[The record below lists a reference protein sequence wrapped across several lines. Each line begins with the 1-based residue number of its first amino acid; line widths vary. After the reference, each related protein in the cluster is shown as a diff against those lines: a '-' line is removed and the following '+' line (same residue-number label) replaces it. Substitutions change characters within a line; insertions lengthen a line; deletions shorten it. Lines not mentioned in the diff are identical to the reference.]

1 MNKKNLIF
9 DYTSTTFDAYQNSLK
24 KNPRLSADEER
35 ELGKRIR
42 QGDTQARNKLVE
54 ANLLFVIDCAKKFSD
69 YQVPLEELIAAGNCG
84 LVAAAERYDPTYEN
98 RFISYA
104 VRKIMQSM
112 YDVVN
117 DYRQIVHIPSNKLKE
132 MNYHYA
138 TLDVFRDAHHDEDD
152 DYCPCLQNK
161 LHAEPTTSQTELLLD
176 EEREVLRH
184 LLSQHFFPIEVN
196 FLMDYA
202 QMRADGYKVEDL
214 AKKYRLP
221 LNLAKK
227 KLKVLRDKIDALH
240 LHAAYL
246 KQAAW
251 YNKIF

>member
-9 DYTSTTFDAYQNSLK
+9 DYTSTTFDAYQKSLDK
-24 KNPRLSADEER
+24 TPRLSADEER
-35 ELGKRIR
+35 ELGERIR
-42 QGDTQARNKLVE
+42 QGDTRARNKLVE
-54 ANLLFVIDCAKKFSD
+54 ANLLFVIKCAKEFSD

-84 LVAAAERYDPTYEN
+84 LVAAAENYDPTYEN

-104 VRKIMQSM
+104 VRKIKQSM
-112 YDVVN
+112 CDAVN

-138 TLDVFRDAHHDEDD
+138 TLDVFRDTRDDNDD

-161 LHAEPTTSQTELLLD
+161 LHAEPTTSQVELLVD

-184 LLSQHFFPIEVN
+184 LLSQHFYPIEVN

-202 QMRADGYKVEDL
+202 QMRADGYKLKDL
-214 AKKYRLP
+214 AQKHRLP

-227 KLKVLRDKIDALH
+227 KLKALLDKINALH

-246 KQAAW
+246 RQAA
-251 YNKIF
+251 

>member
-1 MNKKNLIF
+1 MNKKNLIY
-9 DYTSTTFDAYQNSLK
+9 DYTATTFDAYQNSLK
-24 KNPRLSADEER
+24 KNSRLSADEER

-54 ANLLFVIDCAKKFSD
+54 ANLLFV
-69 YQVPLEELIAAGNCG
+69 NCG

-112 YDVVN
+112 YDAVN

-246 KQAAW
+246 KQAA
-251 YNKIF
+251 

>member
-9 DYTSTTFDAYQNSLK
+9 DYTSTTFDAYQNSLDK
-24 KNPRLSADEER
+24 TTRLSADEER

-54 ANLLFVIDCAKKFSD
+54 ANLLFVIKCAKEFSD

-112 YDVVN
+112 YDAVN

-161 LHAEPTTSQTELLLD
+161 LHAEPTTSQVELLLD

-184 LLSQHFFPIEVN
+184 LLSQHFYPIEVN

-202 QMRADGYKVEDL
+202 QMRADGYKVKDF
-214 AKKYRLP
+214 AQKQRLP

-227 KLKVLRDKIDALH
+227 KLKALLDKIDSLH

-246 KQAAW
+246 RQAA
-251 YNKIF
+251 